1 MTKDTTFQDLA
12 VIVLAAGKG
21 KRMKSDLPKVLHQV
35 NGKTMI
41 EHVLEAVSSLG
52 ASQVIVV
59 LGHGRE
65 LVIERLSDILGDLSL
80 GFAFQGEQLGTGHAT
95 LCAQD
100 KLEGFEG
107 SCLVTCGDT
116 PFFTQN
122 TLKSL
127 ICAHNEA
134 NAHVSVLTTVMAKPT
149 GYGRI
154 LRASAAD
161 QSHDTHDAIVG
172 IVEEKDATGAQKAI
186 NEVNTGV
193 YCVKCPLLF
202 DLLKEVK
209 AENAQLEYYLTDI
222 VGLACAQGLNVR
234 GFNLASPGE
243 AMGINS
249 REDLEQAEKNH

>member
-1 MTKDTTFQDLA
+1 MVDGINEQGLA

-65 LVIERLSDILGDLSL
+65 QVIERLSNLPGDLSL
-80 GFAFQGEQLGTGHAT
+80 GFAFQDEQLGTGHAT

-107 SCLVTCGDT
+107 SCLITCGDT

-127 ICAHNEA
+127 IRAHNEA
-134 NAHVSVLTTVMAKPT
+134 NARVSVLTTVMANPT

-154 LRASAAD
+154 LKANASD
-161 QSHDTHDAIVG
+161 QPHDAIVG
-172 IVEEKDATGAQKAI
+172 IVEEKDATDAQKAI

-202 DLLKEVK
+202 NLLKEVK
-209 AENAQLEYYLTDI
+209 AENTQAEYYLTDI

-234 GFNLASPGE
+234 GFNLASPKE

-249 REDLEQAEKNH
+249 REDLEQAERRF